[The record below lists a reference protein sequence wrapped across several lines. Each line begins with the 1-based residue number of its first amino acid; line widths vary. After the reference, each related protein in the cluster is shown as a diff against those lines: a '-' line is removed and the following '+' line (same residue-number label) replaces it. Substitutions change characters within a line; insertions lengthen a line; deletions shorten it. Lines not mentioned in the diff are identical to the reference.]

1 MVAKSSAKEVVHKI
15 VEEMT
20 DEQIVDLLDYLNLVA
35 DPDELTEEELREVE
49 AADAR
54 IDAGDYVTLEQLREK
69 HGLSETANGR

>member
-1 MVAKSSAKEVVHKI
+1 MVAKSSPKEVVHKI

-20 DEQIVDLLDYLNLVA
+20 DEQVLDLLDYLNMLA

-54 IDAGDYVTLEQLREK
+54 IDAGEYATREELREK
-69 HGLSETANGR
+69 YGV